1 MKRSIII
8 GAVLLVIGIV
18 VGWLCRQSFIRP
30 ETITQMDTLVR
41 VDTVT
46 YSRLELEANRI
57 CLEIPDIRMRRYVF
71 IETERLDTVYR
82 DNIQYVKMPREYYY
96 TRVKDAEVWH
106 SGVDS
111 TIDSLNVF
119 ARTTSITETSIKE
132 PKRWQFSL
140 DLGVDVGRA
149 CNPYFA
155 PNLGA
160 EISLDRWSLNGAIGC
175 NLDVVENNLL
185 EPSLYY
191 EIGLRYSLIKR

>member
-1 MKRSIII
+1 MRKILPFVIILI
-8 GAVLLVIGIV
+8 VGMVI
-18 VGWLCRQSFIRP
+18 GWLCRQSCVHP
-30 ETITQMDTLVR
+30 ETIIQRDTLVR
-41 VDTVT
+41 VDTVS

-119 ARTTSITETSIKE
+119 ARTTSITETIVKE

-140 DLGVDVGRA
+140 DLGVDVGKA
-149 CNPYFA
+149 YNPYFA
-155 PNLGA
+155 PNLGV

-175 NLDVVENNLL
+175 SLDVVENNLL

>member
-18 VGWLCRQSFIRP
+18 IGWLCRQSFIRP
-30 ETITQMDTLVR
+30 ETITQRDTLVR

-106 SGVDS
+106 SGIDS
-111 TIDSLNVF
+111 TIDSLNVVVK
-119 ARTTSITETSIKE
+119 T
-132 PKRWQFSL
+132 
-140 DLGVDVGRA
+140 
-149 CNPYFA
+149 
-155 PNLGA
+155 A
-160 EISLDRWSLNGAIGC
+160 EITKNTISVQPKNSIGIGI
-175 NLDVVENNLL
+175 
-185 EPSLYY
+185 EPSYMNTFSIPIYLEYGRMLHKNV
-191 EIGLRYSLIKR
+191 EIYGQIAYDLPSKSFGVGAGLKIGFDF

>member
-8 GAVLLVIGIV
+8 GALLLVIGIV

-30 ETITQMDTLVR
+30 ETITQRDTLVR

-46 YSRLELEANRI
+46 YSRLELETNRI

-106 SGVDS
+106 SGIDS
-111 TIDSLNVF
+111 TIDSLNVVVK
-119 ARTTSITETSIKE
+119 T
-132 PKRWQFSL
+132 
-140 DLGVDVGRA
+140 
-149 CNPYFA
+149 
-155 PNLGA
+155 A
-160 EISLDRWSLNGAIGC
+160 EITKNTISAQPKNSIGIGI
-175 NLDVVENNLL
+175 
-185 EPSLYY
+185 EPSYMNTFSIPIYLEYGRMLHKNI
-191 EIGLRYSLIKR
+191 EIYGQIAYDLPSKTFGAGIGIKAGIQW